1 MVLAMTREGPHLFA
15 HVMGFPPDELF
26 ADSETEFWS
35 KLGPQA
41 TFVLD
46 EQGQVTGFREH
57 SERPKYAYIW
67 PRVDASAAQQVMAN
81 VQARIR
87 SQTPTP
93 GGEAALRRMI
103 DAVRAGNPNYDEMAP
118 WFADLVRE
126 TVSLYQSIYAS
137 WGAVQSVEFRHVDDL
152 GRDVYEVRQERGKS
166 TWGIVL
172 DSDGLIADADN
183 IRGL

>member
-1 MVLAMTREGPHLFA
+1 
-15 HVMGFPPDELF
+15 MGFPPDELF

-35 KLGPQA
+35 KLGSQA

-57 SERPKYAYIW
+57 SERPRYAYIW
-67 PRVDASAAQQVMAN
+67 PRVDASAAQQIMAN
-81 VQARIR
+81 VKARIR

-103 DAVRAGNPNYDEMAP
+103 DGVRAGRPNYDEMAP

-166 TWGIVL
+166 TWSIVL